1 MTSVTEP
8 PDTKPTKERKRMS
21 PPPPGFFL
29 ALGIMLG
36 ISFGLLIGNLFN
48 GILAGALISGII
60 ELRAFA
66 KRQS

>member
-1 MTSVTEP
+1 MTSVTEHSDSEP
-8 PDTKPTKERKRMS
+8 SKERKRIS
-21 PPPPGFFL
+21 PPPGFFL
-29 ALGIMLG
+29 ALGIMFG
-36 ISFGLLIGNLFN
+36 VSFGLLIDNLFN